1 MEQRGTP
8 ELSAMERATTG
19 SRHEAGLPPSHR
31 PGQAVQAGEQAA
43 DTDDELVADDTALRL
58 VDANPETLVDERRTE
73 GHPEQFGRPGAP
85 LPRNS
90 PFYFGFYAAL
100 GVLLAWFL
108 ARAVAGIRSVLVL
121 LVVSMFLAVGLNPL
135 VERLIRTGLRRGIA
149 VLVVFGGAI
158 LAFAGFGAA
167 IVPPVVEQT
176 QTFVSNLPTYVEGLQ
191 RSETIRRLNEDYGVL
206 DNAQSYLSTGNLGTQ
221 LFGGLL
227 GVGRVVAST
236 LFSLLTVL
244 ILTLYFLASLPN
256 IKREVY
262 RLVPSSRRQRIS
274 LLGDEILLRIGGYV
288 SGAFTVGVI
297 AGVASFVFLLIVG
310 IPYPAALALLT
321 GVLSLVPMV
330 GATVAMVFVG
340 AVGFFQSLSVGVA
353 CLVYYLLYQQ
363 VENYVIYPRVMRKS
377 VDVPAA
383 VTVIAA
389 LIGGALLGV
398 VGALLA
404 IPTAAAVLLI
414 VREVLIPR
422 QDAV

>member
-8 ELSAMERATTG
+8 ELGARQLAAQPDGHVGAPSPAPA
-19 SRHEAGLPPSHR
+19 AGPK
-31 PGQAVQAGEQAA
+31 AQAGEQAA
-43 DTDDELVADDTALRL
+43 DVDDELVEDDASLRL

-73 GHPEQFGRPGAP
+73 GHPEQFGRRGAP

-135 VERLIRTGLRRGIA
+135 VERLIRAGLRRGIA

-158 LAFAGFGAA
+158 LAFAAFGAA

-176 QTFVSNLPTYVEGLQ
+176 QTFAGNLPTYVEGLQ
-191 RSETIRRLNEDYGVL
+191 RSETIRRINEDYGVL
-206 DNAQSYLSTGNLGTQ
+206 DNAQTYLSTGNLGTR

-227 GVGRVVAST
+227 GVGKLVANA

-244 ILTLYFLASLPN
+244 ILSLYFLASLPN
-256 IKREVY
+256 IKREIY
-262 RLVPSSRRQRIS
+262 NLVPSSRRQRVS

-288 SGAFTVGVI
+288 SGAFVVGLI
-297 AGVASFVFLLIVG
+297 AAVSSFVFLLIVG
-310 IPYPAALALLT
+310 MPYPAALALLT

-330 GATVAMVFVG
+330 GATVAMVVVG

-353 CLVYYLLYQQ
+353 CLVYYLVYQQ
-363 VENYVIYPRVMRKS
+363 VENYVIYPRVMRRS

-389 LIGGALLGV
+389 LVGGSLLGV

-414 VREVLIPR
+414 VREVVIPR
-422 QDAV
+422 QDAA